1 MDSYCIKGIIRI
13 NEEVNKDAEHW
24 IMSNLIVFSL
34 FMRKFEA
41 TKDIFCAK
49 LVFIYVLKQRSII
62 KQNIIIFHLK
72 TASKI

>member
-1 MDSYCIKGIIRI
+1 MCTFNQTNFIEMDSYCIKGIIRI

-24 IMSNLIVFSL
+24 IMLNLIVFSL

-49 LVFIYVLKQRSII
+49 LVFYI
-62 KQNIIIFHLK
+62 
-72 TASKI
+72 

>member
-1 MDSYCIKGIIRI
+1 MSIYLFVYFKGIIRI

-24 IMSNLIVFSL
+24 IMLNLIVFSL

-49 LVFIYVLKQRSII
+49 LVFYICAQTKAH
-62 KQNIIIFHLK
+62 NK
-72 TASKI
+72 TKYYHIL